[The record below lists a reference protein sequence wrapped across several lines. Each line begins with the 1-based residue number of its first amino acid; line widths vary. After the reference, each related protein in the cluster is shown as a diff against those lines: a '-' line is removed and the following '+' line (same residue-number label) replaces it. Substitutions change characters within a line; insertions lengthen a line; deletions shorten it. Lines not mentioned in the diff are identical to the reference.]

1 MTSSNQYRIKAFSQQ
16 PQRDSRLLRG
26 RLDGKC
32 IDSPPALLFCSAHWD
47 LTPWEKTFQRLF
59 KKPLAQLPPS
69 PVLTSHSPGS
79 QEHQHKCSFPGC
91 KQCQQG
97 LECVPSGHPHL
108 SRTKRTLAEAG
119 SPEKVSGTDTTHSRD
134 PRGMEWWL
142 KTGLRWWET
151 ELDPS
156 SHKRAP
162 DINALSN
169 SWPRGLVGLAASFP

>member
-1 MTSSNQYRIKAFSQQ
+1 MWGLENPWKRYLSTENSQLALFEGHLRHSMTSSNQYRIKAFSQQ

-26 RLDGKC
+26 RLDEKC

-59 KKPLAQLPPS
+59 KKPLAQLSPS

-97 LECVPSGHPHL
+97 LECVPFRASPLVKDQTHL
-108 SRTKRTLAEAG
+108 SRGRVSWESEWDRHHAQAETPVEWNGGWRLAWDAG
-119 SPEKVSGTDTTHSRD
+119 K
-134 PRGMEWWL
+134 
-142 KTGLRWWET
+142 
-151 ELDPS
+151 
-156 SHKRAP
+156 
-162 DINALSN
+162 LS
-169 SWPRGLVGLAASFP
+169 